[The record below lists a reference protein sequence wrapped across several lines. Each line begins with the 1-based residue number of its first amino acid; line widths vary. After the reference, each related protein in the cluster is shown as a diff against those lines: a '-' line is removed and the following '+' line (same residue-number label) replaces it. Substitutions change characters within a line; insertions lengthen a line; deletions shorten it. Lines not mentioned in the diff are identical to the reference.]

1 MMGEANINAIAV
13 LRPAG
18 LGDFIMTTPALLRL
32 RERFPAA
39 RITLLT
45 LHSQDAAQAAK
56 VRSYAGGA
64 RAAPWIDLV
73 RPHLIDDVRVLPPVR
88 NLAGLREGRR
98 IMADIRPD
106 LVVQMFDP
114 GTPYLRRAMK
124 IAFMAALCGPVRQ
137 IGWRQR
143 GQIHAGRVPALDPRL
158 GHHVQGP
165 LQFLRELDG
174 RTVLSDSDVRFD
186 IRPAVEA
193 ENWAASWIK
202 DAGLA
207 GRRLV
212 AVAPGAIH
220 DHKQWPIAQFSQLIQ
235 GMSASH
241 DDVSFLVMGTAKDA
255 ELATELVAA
264 LPGRVHSLCG
274 TSSIPQSAA
283 LFASC
288 ALVVGNDGG
297 AMHLADAMG
306 VPVVSIVPGLEFPVS
321 IEPWHNQRRAVR
333 HPVPCAPC
341 YSFTFCPQGHRRCML
356 DLPVAPVL
364 AQCTRVLAM
373 RDTENAS
380 ENAA

>member
-1 MMGEANINAIAV
+1 MVREAGILSIAV

-18 LGDFIMTTPALLRL
+18 LGDFIMTMPALLRL

-56 VRSYAGGA
+56 VRAYAGGA
-64 RAAPWIDLV
+64 RAAPWIDLA
-73 RPHLIDDVRVLPPVR
+73 RPHLIDDVRVLAPIR
-88 NLAGLREGRR
+88 NLAALREGRR
-98 IMADIRPD
+98 IMAEIRPD

-114 GTPYLRRAMK
+114 GTPYVRRAMK
-124 IAFMAALCGPVRQ
+124 MAFMAALCGPVRQ

-143 GQIHAGRVPALDPRL
+143 GQIQAGQVPATDPRF

-174 RTVLSDSDVRFD
+174 RTLNAADVRFD
-186 IRPAVEA
+186 VRPGAAAGE
-193 ENWAASWIK
+193 WASAWLAT
-202 DAGLA
+202 AGLA

-220 DHKQWPIAQFSQLIQ
+220 DHKQWPVERFGQLIR
-235 GMSASH
+235 SLAAV
-241 DDVSFLVMGTAKDA
+241 DPDTAFLVMGTAKDA
-255 ELATELVAA
+255 ALATALADAA
-264 LPGRVHSLCG
+264 PGRVHDVCG
-274 TSSIPQSAA
+274 TSSIAQSAA
-283 LFASC
+283 LFERC

-306 VPVVSIVPGLEFPVS
+306 AAVVSVVPGLEFPVS
-321 IEPWHNQRRAVR
+321 IEPWHNQDRAVR
-333 HPVPCAPC
+333 HSVPCAPC

-356 DLPVAPVL
+356 DLPLEPVL
-364 AQCTRVLAM
+364 AQCRRAL
-373 RDTENAS
+373 TERPA
-380 ENAA
+380 